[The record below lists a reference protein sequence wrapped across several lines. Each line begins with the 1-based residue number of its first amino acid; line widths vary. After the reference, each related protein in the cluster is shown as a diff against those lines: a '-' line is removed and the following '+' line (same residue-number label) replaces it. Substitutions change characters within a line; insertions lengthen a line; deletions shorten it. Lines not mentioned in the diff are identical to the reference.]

1 MYSLYILICSLM
13 RMKIAD
19 AYGLLPISY
28 SNVLKNPFGL
38 GQGYQVF
45 VGGPTYIYVAKHL
58 AMY

>member
-13 RMKIAD
+13 RMRIAD

-45 VGGPTYIYVAKHL
+45 VGGPISML
-58 AMY
+58 LNI